1 VADTPVFVLFGKSHV
16 LTVALI
22 AGVCISMSRVARSE
36 NVTRLAWLLAVL
48 LMAQEVVK
56 LYVFIGLYDQDWK
69 HSLPLDLCR
78 INEFVCAFMLV
89 RRSYPVFQVAYFWA
103 LGGSVSALLTP
114 DLAYGFP
121 DPRFL
126 LFFFGH
132 GVAVVAALYAVF
144 GYGFWP
150 RLRSVGITLL
160 VSIVYAVIIA
170 GVNQLLDTNFLFLRA
185 KPESASVLDLLG
197 PWPIY
202 LFGLFGL
209 AIVICL
215 LCYAPFALARR
226 WCTRLAR

>member
-1 VADTPVFVLFGKSHV
+1 VANTPIFVLFGKSHL
-16 LTVALI
+16 LTLALI
-22 AGVCISMSRVARSE
+22 VAVCISMGLVARSE
-36 NVTRLAWLLAVL
+36 KVTRLAWLLAVL
-48 LMAQEVVK
+48 LMAQEAVK
-56 LYVFIGLYDQDWK
+56 LYVFIGFYGQDWK
-69 HSLPLDLCR
+69 HSMPLDLCR
-78 INEFVCAFMLV
+78 MNEFVCAFMLV
-89 RRSYPVFQVAYFWA
+89 RRSYPAFQVAYFWA

-132 GVAVVAALYAVF
+132 GLAVVAVFYAVF

-160 VSIVYAVIIA
+160 VSSAYAVIVA
-170 GVNQLLDTNFLFLRA
+170 GMNQLLDTNFLFLRA

-226 WCTRLAR
+226 WRARLAR